1 MSYEYP
7 KETMNDECNLL
18 CHPGKMTKAFYPG
31 SVQLDQGVIFQ
42 RDQMI
47 QIPDPDSAFGL
58 VRSGMTWLGVLT
70 VCEENEYDE
79 MRTYSTPSGLLRMGS
94 TYILLLNPV
103 GILLTKA

>member
-1 MSYEYP
+1 
-7 KETMNDECNLL
+7 
-18 CHPGKMTKAFYPG
+18 
-31 SVQLDQGVIFQ
+31 
-42 RDQMI
+42 MI